1 MYDLRVNQEFI
12 RPFTDD
18 RACSFRFIISRMF
31 GAIIIALWLL
41 CLLGIPALAIF
52 SIREWVSSQRAT
64 LSTLR
69 NWIGVGSVGAIFCGW
84 LFLVVLT
91 ILRIINDTW
100 MDFFTEHRNFVF
112 LVLAVTASVTSLTLT
127 GKARVCAVAAGLLL
141 ALYAMLWLSRDMP

>member
-1 MYDLRVNQEFI
+1 
-12 RPFTDD
+12 
-18 RACSFRFIISRMF
+18 MF

-52 SIREWVSSQRAT
+52 SIREWASSQRAT

-91 ILRIINDTW
+91 ILGIINDTW
-100 MDFFTEHRNFVF
+100 MDFFNDHRNFVF
-112 LVLAVTASVTSLTLT
+112 LVLAVTASVTSLTLK
-127 GKARVCAVAAGLLL
+127 GKARVYAVAAGLLL